1 MKNYPVVLLVLF
13 LFVTSCEGEPTDWHS
28 TEESIRFNA
37 KIEGTKTR
45 ASGTSWDAGDAI
57 GIYLKSSDQA
67 LDLTIN
73 QHNAKYIN
81 ENGSSLFTAD
91 NESETLYYPD
101 DESFV
106 DFIGYYPYVKDIV
119 DFKYPIDVTDQ
130 SDLPNIDFMYS
141 NNAKELNKKN
151 QNVQMVFSH
160 QLCKL
165 VLNIEQFRKVDLSD
179 IKIIISNIATK
190 ATFDLKT
197 GKLSP
202 AIEYGNI
209 QLAGSKEESE
219 VEAIL
224 LPETN
229 VKDQELWF
237 IIGEDEEMVY
247 KYSLAGNLKVNSL
260 NRSTSYTLNI
270 KLFADEYQATPSGGI
285 TDWISG
291 PVMDVIV
298 EQTYES
304 PPQIKGSKK
313 SPYSVSEAIVNQGRE
328 GVWVE
333 GFIVGGFTGSKTG
346 SFTQDPFEARQS
358 SLAIADQQNET
369 IINAILPVELPTGKV
384 RDALNISENPF
395 NIGKKIVVRGNLER
409 YYSAPGLKKPKE
421 FTFTE

>member
-1 MKNYPVVLLVLF
+1 MKNYFIILLILS

-28 TEESIRFNA
+28 TNESIRLNA
-37 KIEGTKTR
+37 KIEDTKTR

-67 LDLTIN
+67 LDSTII

-101 DESFV
+101 DESLV
-106 DFIGYYPYVKDIV
+106 DFIGYYPYVEDIV
-119 DFKYPIDVTDQ
+119 DFKYPIDVTVQ

-141 NNAKELNKKN
+141 NNAKDLNKTTK
-151 QNVQMVFSH
+151 NVQMVFSH

-165 VLNIEQFRKVDLSD
+165 VLNIEQFREVDFSD
-179 IKIIISNIATK
+179 IKIIISNTATK

-209 QLAGSKEESE
+209 QLAGNKDRNE

-229 VKDQELWF
+229 VKDQVLWF
-237 IIGEDEEMVY
+237 IIGEEEEMVY
-247 KYSLAGNLKVNSL
+247 KYSLAGNLKVNSF

-270 KLFADEYQATPSGGI
+270 KLFADEYQATPAGGI

-313 SPYSVSEAIVNQGRE
+313 SPYTVSEAIVNQGRE

-346 SFTQDPFEARQS
+346 SFTRDPYEARRS

-369 IINAILPVELPTGKV
+369 NINAILPIELPTGKV

-409 YYSAPGLKKPKE
+409 YYSAPGLKNPKE
-421 FTFTE
+421 FTFAE